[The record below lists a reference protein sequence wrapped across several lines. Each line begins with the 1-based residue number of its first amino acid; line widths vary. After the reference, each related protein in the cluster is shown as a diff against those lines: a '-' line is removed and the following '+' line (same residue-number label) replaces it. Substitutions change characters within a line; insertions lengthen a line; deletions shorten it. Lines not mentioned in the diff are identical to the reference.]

1 MGSISGFK
9 EYVDKDHPACP
20 LCGGA
25 TNKAKLTLSGNLLKL
40 AKTLPSPNA
49 YQGEDVLDL
58 ELKRHER
65 TLAVQECVNCG
76 AQNKDGKI
84 VRDSN

>member
-25 TNKAKLTLSGNLLKL
+25 TNKASNPFKGEKLNRLWH
-40 AKTLPSPNA
+40 
-49 YQGEDVLDL
+49 L
-58 ELKRHER
+58 EHGGTR
-65 TLAVQECVNCG
+65 ECVNCG

-84 VRDSN
+84 LRDSN

>member
-9 EYVDKDHPACP
+9 EYVDKDHPPCP

-25 TNKAKLTLSGNLLKL
+25 TQKIELMK
-40 AKTLPSPNA
+40 
-49 YQGEDVLDL
+49 EDYPVPPISW
-58 ELKRHER
+58 KRSI
-65 TLAVQECVNCG
+65 LQECVNCG

-84 VRDSN
+84 LRDSN